1 VREAMVI
8 LTVGRICEIEWRR
21 IRTTEHRFMP
31 ILRAVRLH
39 STSPFTNL
47 LKVIVLWRRESC

>member
-1 VREAMVI
+1 MVI

-47 LKVIVLWRRESC
+47 LKVIVL